1 MPKEDG
7 KLISDGTVAILKE
20 AKKGENNMKIGKCEN
35 VKIDIC
41 QVIGLCVTL
50 CFSVKLC
57 VIKY

>member
-1 MPKEDG
+1 MTKEDG
-7 KLISDGTVAILKE
+7 NLISDGTVAILKE

-50 CFSVKLC
+50 CFSV
-57 VIKY
+57 